1 MTYTPKFLSFKN
13 DPCGR
18 QYDQM
23 TQAARSGVA
32 NIAEGHSRHQT
43 SRETE
48 IKLLDVARA
57 SLAELMGD
65 YYNYLLHKQKLP
77 LTKDGDVAN
86 NIYTTALDRSTYKS
100 DWLQESAQHVLKQ
113 KAKFDAYL
121 TKTNDEIMANAL
133 MFLCLRTINQLKA
146 YIAHLLQE
154 FKKEGGFS
162 ENMTAERL
170 AFQVEKGKDEG
181 APLCPKCQ
189 KTMIKRVAKKG
200 NNAGKEFWSC
210 SDYPK
215 CFGTRNI

>member
-1 MTYTPKFLSFKN
+1 MGFVQHHQLGTQDFCEQFLSFKN

-86 NIYTTALDRSTYKS
+86 NGSADRWGWYS
-100 DWLQESAQHVLKQ
+100 DK
-113 KAKFDAYL
+113 
-121 TKTNDEIMANAL
+121 
-133 MFLCLRTINQLKA
+133 
-146 YIAHLLQE
+146 
-154 FKKEGGFS
+154 
-162 ENMTAERL
+162 
-170 AFQVEKGKDEG
+170 
-181 APLCPKCQ
+181 
-189 KTMIKRVAKKG
+189 
-200 NNAGKEFWSC
+200 
-210 SDYPK
+210 
-215 CFGTRNI
+215 NIPQNS